1 MVVRERKSDRGRLEK
16 NRMGIGEELNRKRGY
31 MKVYKFGGASVKD
44 AEGVRNLQQIVA
56 QESDDLVIVVS
67 AMGKTT
73 NALEALL
80 ADLLANKD
88 EEATEKWK
96 DILKFHFGIMDGL
109 DFSNA
114 LGREVS
120 RKLGGGW
127 QPQQLRDAGVKRVLG
142 NLIGDGSV
150 NSKVANVYE
159 RAYDAV
165 VSMGERMSTTIVAAY
180 LRQCG
185 IDVVLWDMTWL
196 LQTDETFREAAVDM
210 EASEKL
216 IRKAW
221 DKIEGRKIVVAQGFI
236 GGTKN
241 GEPTTLGREGSDYSA
256 AIIGNILGAESV
268 TIWKDVPGI
277 LNADPRLVSE
287 TTKIDELSYNDAV
300 ELAYSGAQVIH
311 PKTIRPLENKH
322 IPLYVKPF
330 GDVKAAG
337 SIIKDEAKPI
347 DTPIYIWRKN
357 QILVTMRAKDFSFVL
372 EESLSH
378 IFEIVKRNRLKVSL
392 IQSSAVTI
400 SVCMDNDGRRVQ
412 QAIAELQND
421 YKVSWNEGLNL
432 LSIRGTTPEILR
444 REQEG
449 RTILLSQTTRRTARF
464 VMKETNLI

>member
-1 MVVRERKSDRGRLEK
+1 
-16 NRMGIGEELNRKRGY
+16 

-44 AEGVRNLQQIVA
+44 ADGVRNLQQIVA

-73 NALEALL
+73 NALESML

-88 EEATEKWK
+88 EEASEKWD
-96 DILKFHFGIMDGL
+96 DILKYHFNIMIGL
-109 DFSNA
+109 GFSDEF
-114 LGREVS
+114 GYEVS
-120 RKLGGGW
+120 GKLGKGW
-127 QPQQLRDAGVKRVLG
+127 QPRQLRDAGVRRVFG
-142 NLIGDGSV
+142 HLIGDGSV

-165 VSMGERMSTTIVAAY
+165 VSIGERMSTTIVTAY
-180 LRQCG
+180 LQQCG
-185 IDVVLWDMTWL
+185 MDAVRWDMTRL
-196 LQTDETFREAAVDM
+196 LQTDETFREAVVDM
-210 EASEKL
+210 EASGKL

-256 AIIGNILGAESV
+256 AIIGNLLDAESV

-330 GDVKAAG
+330 GDAKAAG
-337 SIIKDEAKPI
+337 SIIKDEAKAI
-347 DTPIYIWRKN
+347 DVPVYIWRKN
-357 QILVTMRAKDFSFVL
+357 QVLITMRAKDFSFVL

-378 IFEIVKRNRLKVSL
+378 IFAIINKYRLRVSL

-400 SVCMDNDGRRVQ
+400 SVCVDSTRYVQ
-412 QAIAELQND
+412 DAIRELGDD
-421 YKVSWNEGLNL
+421 YKVSWNEGLSL
-432 LSIRGTTPEILR
+432 LTIRGTTPEILR

-464 VMKETNLI
+464 VIKETNLIQ